1 MTVTVEFF
9 RKGRIA
15 HTRNFEIDD
24 ISEFLDRL
32 NSRFCEY
39 HLIANEIDVCGE
51 ESDLYD
57 QFMHQSTWYAYTGR
71 IVYIKNL
78 YAAYWCNEYA
88 DTENNNNTI
97 LV

>member
-15 HTRNFEIDD
+15 HTRDFEIDD
-24 ISEFLDRL
+24 IAELLCRL
-32 NSRFCEY
+32 HNFCEY

-57 QFMHQSTWYAYTGR
+57 QFMHQGTWYAYTGR
-71 IVYIKNL
+71 IVYIKNP
-78 YAAYWCNEYA
+78 YAAYWCNEYTDA
-88 DTENNNNTI
+88 ENNTV

>member
-1 MTVTVEFF
+1 MTVTVEFV
-9 RKGRIA
+9 RLGRIA

-24 ISEFLDRL
+24 ISELLDRL

-57 QFMHQSTWYAYTGR
+57 QFMNQGTFPMLLIGAMSMR
-71 IVYIKNL
+71 MQK
-78 YAAYWCNEYA
+78 
-88 DTENNNNTI
+88 TI
-97 LV
+97 PPFWFETFKEESL